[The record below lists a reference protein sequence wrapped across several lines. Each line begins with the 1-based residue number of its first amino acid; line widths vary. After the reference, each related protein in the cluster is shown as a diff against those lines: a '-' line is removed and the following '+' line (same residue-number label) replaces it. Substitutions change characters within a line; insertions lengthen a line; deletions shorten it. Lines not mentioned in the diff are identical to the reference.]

1 METIVNDFTFNI
13 ATANGTG
20 SQSSNLILLQSM
32 FEMGIP
38 VSGKNLFPS
47 NISGLPTWYIIRVS
61 DDGYQAPGDRTHIQ
75 VLMNKATWDND
86 IASLESGTV
95 VIYNSDVKL
104 PVERDDLILYPV
116 PMTTIARG
124 LNPKLARMI
133 ANMVYVGVIA
143 ELIGLDGS
151 ILDSAVNKQF
161 NGKAKAIEL
170 NANAITLGR
179 EYIVENF
186 EQMCPFS
193 LEAREINPES
203 FIIDGNEAVAL
214 GSLFGG
220 VTMLSWYPITPS
232 TSIAEGIIH
241 HLPKLRSDDDGHLT
255 CAVIQSEDELAAA
268 GMVVGAGWAG
278 GRAMTC
284 TSGPGISLMSEF
296 VGLAYFSEVP
306 GVIWDVNRVG
316 PSTGLPTRTQ
326 QGDLSMLYEVGHGD
340 TKHLVLIPG
349 TIEECFEFAWRAFDL
364 AERYQTIV
372 FGFSDLDLGMNPW
385 ICSGFDYP
393 EKMDRGKVLH
403 TQDEIDAIENYG
415 RYRDVDGDG
424 ICYRTLPGSGLEPI
438 LYRGTGHDEDAVYS
452 ENPEVYVANM
462 ARLKRKIDGARTV
475 LPQPILR
482 EEPEM
487 QVGII
492 YYGSM
497 ENTIQ
502 EIDDILEATGL
513 KVSQCRL
520 RSLPISPVVEEFVAN
535 HEQIIVLE
543 VNRDGQLYGIL
554 RKELPIDLVPRVH
567 SVAFSDGLPPRARK
581 YSDMIREKLLEVMS

>member
-20 SQSSNLILLQSM
+20 SQSANLILLQSM
-32 FEMGIP
+32 FKMGVP

-61 DDGYQAPGDRTHIQ
+61 DAGYQAPGDRTHIQ
-75 VLMNKATWDND
+75 VLLNKATWDND

-104 PVERDDLILYPV
+104 PVERDDLILYPI

-143 ELIGLDGS
+143 ELIGLDS
-151 ILDSAVNKQF
+151 TILDSAVNKQF

-170 NANAITLGR
+170 NATAITLGR
-179 EYIVENF
+179 EYVAENF
-186 EQMCPFS
+186 EQICPYS
-193 LEAREINPES
+193 LEAREVNPES

-214 GSLFGG
+214 GALFGG

-232 TSIAEGIIH
+232 TSIAEGIIT
-241 HLPKLRSDDDGHLT
+241 HLPRLRSDDNEQLT

-326 QGDLSMLYEVGHGD
+326 QGDLSMLYELGHGD

-349 TIEECFEFAWRAFDL
+349 TIEECFEFGWRAFDL
-364 AERYQTIV
+364 AERFQTIV
-372 FGFSDLDLGMNPW
+372 FGFSDLDLGMNHW
-385 ICSGFDYP
+385 ICNGFDYP

-403 TQDEIDAIENYG
+403 SQEEIDAIENFG

-452 ENPEVYVANM
+452 EDPEIYVANM

-482 EEPEM
+482 EEPEQ

-554 RKELPIDLVPRVH
+554 RKELPIKLVPRVH

-581 YSDMIREKLLEVMS
+581 YSEMIREKLLEVMS

>member
-20 SQSSNLILLQSM
+20 SQSANLILLQSM
-32 FEMGIP
+32 FKMGVP

-61 DDGYQAPGDRTHIQ
+61 DAGYQAPGDRTHIQ

-104 PVERDDLILYPV
+104 PVERDDLILYPI

-143 ELIGLDGS
+143 ELIGLDS
-151 ILDSAVNKQF
+151 TILDNAVNKQF

-170 NANAITLGR
+170 NATAITLGR
-179 EYIVENF
+179 EYVVENF
-186 EQMCPFS
+186 EQICPYA
-193 LEAREINPES
+193 LEAREVNPES

-232 TSIAEGIIH
+232 TSIAEGIIS
-241 HLPKLRSDDDGHLT
+241 HLPRLRSDDNEQLT

-349 TIEECFEFAWRAFDL
+349 TIEECFEFGWRAFDL
-364 AERYQTIV
+364 AERFQTIV
-372 FGFSDLDLGMNPW
+372 FGFSDLDLGMNHW
-385 ICSGFDYP
+385 ICNGFDYP

-403 TQDEIDAIENYG
+403 SQEEIDAIENFG

-452 ENPEVYVANM
+452 EDPEVYVANM

-554 RKELPIDLVPRVH
+554 RKELPIKLVPRVH

-581 YSDMIREKLLEVMS
+581 YSEMIREKLLEVMS

>member
-20 SQSSNLILLQSM
+20 SQSSNIILLQSM
-32 FEMGIP
+32 FEMGVP

-61 DDGYQAPGDRTHIQ
+61 DEGYQAPGDRTHIQ

-104 PVERDDLILYPV
+104 PVERDDLILYPI

-143 ELIGLDGS
+143 ELIGLDDS

-170 NANAITLGR
+170 NSNAITLGR
-179 EYIVENF
+179 EYVVEHF
-186 EQMCPFS
+186 EQICPFA
-193 LEAREINPES
+193 LEPREQNPES

-232 TSIAEGIIH
+232 TSIAEAIIS
-241 HLPKLRSDDDGHLT
+241 HLPKLRSDDDGKLT

-403 TQDEIDAIENYG
+403 TQDDIDAIENYG